1 MGAYLMITKSQII
14 LALLLSNALVFK
26 MFVDR
31 GDEIAKISSSL
42 AESEAELTGLY
53 MSIEKAQFDFNE
65 VNDKNRKLQNELN
78 ETEYK
83 LDTMKNRQETV
94 FKKPKL
100 VESMIN
106 KSYNEFQQEVLCA
119 TSQSDCP

>member
-31 GDEIAKISSSL
+31 GDEIVKISSSL

>member
-1 MGAYLMITKSQII
+1 MGVYLMITKSQII

-31 GDEIAKISSSL
+31 GDEIVKISSSL